1 MYPNVAKVSQRI
13 VKPFWKPRT
22 TSAVVNTPPS
32 PGDLQ
37 RGYLGVVL
45 TYVATRVGPGGQA
58 EAEDITAEVFGAA
71 FAALHR
77 CPAVPVFDAA
87 PSPPQNIPS
96 GDDPVRAWLFGI
108 ARRKLADSYRR
119 RTSRPQTSL
128 PLGHPAPAQHGPEPR
143 FLAGEAAQMLEGILS
158 RLPELQREALLL
170 RYIEGLNLS
179 EIGLILHKSPNAV
192 AQLLH
197 RARQAARTQGASYFG
212 TVFPIDDNKKV
223 VTL

>member
-1 MYPNVAKVSQRI
+1 
-13 VKPFWKPRT
+13 
-22 TSAVVNTPPS
+22 
-32 PGDLQ
+32 
-37 RGYLGVVL
+37 
-45 TYVATRVGPGGQA
+45 
-58 EAEDITAEVFGAA
+58 
-71 FAALHR
+71 
-77 CPAVPVFDAA
+77 
-87 PSPPQNIPS
+87 
-96 GDDPVRAWLFGI
+96 
-108 ARRKLADSYRR
+108 
-119 RTSRPQTSL
+119 
-128 PLGHPAPAQHGPEPR
+128 
-143 FLAGEAAQMLEGILS
+143 MLEGILS